1 MLLIRLMVPLPRRAL
16 QLVLLMV
23 TLVSGCQH
31 APTLLQPDD
40 LYDPTARAAYYLSRL
55 QQSQGPVANTWRLL
69 AIRALLQEG
78 QLAQALQH
86 LQALPPS
93 LTPEQ
98 YQEQQLLTAAIALEH
113 RDPISASKPLNA
125 LAPGA
130 LPTHQ
135 QCRYYQLRYT
145 LAKLQQDPPAEIV
158 ALIAWQPLLPKPAQA
173 VHCEQI
179 WQRLVALST
188 TDLQSLAAV
197 EPSTPLKGWLALLAL
212 YQATPPSLQQLKEA
226 IAGWR
231 QQYPTHPAAQQLP
244 ALMIQQLQLQ
254 PLKLHKIGLLLPMS
268 GPAAPFGHSI
278 YQGFMDAARPAT
290 SPPSLPEQAESL
302 LAEETPVSTLPDIVT
317 YDTTTQPIQALLAQA
332 QRDQV
337 SLLVGPLL
345 KQEVEQLSQLK
356 VPLPLLALNVPWQP
370 PTMQRSI
377 CYYGLTP
384 SDEAQDAARHL
395 WHQKK
400 QQPLVLVPQ
409 SPLGEQA
416 ARAFQQTWQ
425 QLSGYKPVVHYFSPV
440 TELKQTIN
448 HLSSRSQPAATATLT
463 DRPEEPVEEL
473 SLLTLFPNQ
482 DNRFEEGSVVWD
494 LPTIDAVYMVA
505 TPEEF
510 TLLKSLLDMTIPAA
524 DKRPALYASSRSFRS
539 TIGPDLR
546 LEMEG
551 LQFGDIPL
559 LITQQPLSVSQQ
571 AAKRFNKDFSLIR
584 LYAMGHDAWLLANH
598 FEELLRLPY
607 FRLSGTTGI
616 LKADSHGIIHRQLT
630 WARYHQGQKLLVP

>member
-1 MLLIRLMVPLPRRAL
+1 MLLTRLTVHLPRAL
-16 QLVLLMV
+16 QLVILSVALM
-23 TLVSGCQH
+23 SGCQQS
-31 APTLLQPDD
+31 PTLLQPDD
-40 LYDPTARAAYYLSRL
+40 LYDPAARAADYLSRL
-55 QQSQGPVANTWRLL
+55 QQSQGSVAHTWRLL

-78 QLAQALQH
+78 QLAQAMQH

-93 LTPEQ
+93 LTAEQ
-98 YQEQQLLTAAIALEH
+98 HQERQLLAAAIALEQG
-113 RDPISASKPLNA
+113 DPTSAAKPLNS
-125 LAPGA
+125 LAPGS
-130 LPTHQ
+130 LPAHQ

-145 LAKLQQDPPAEIV
+145 LAKLQQDPLAEIV
-158 ALIAWQPLLPKPAQA
+158 ALIALQPLLPKPAQA

-188 TDLQSLAAV
+188 TDLQSLAAM

-212 YQATPPSLQQLKEA
+212 YQAPPPTLQQLKEA

-244 ALMIQQLQLQ
+244 AVMLQQLQLQ

-268 GPAAPFGHSI
+268 GPAAPFGQSI
-278 YQGFMDAARPAT
+278 YQGFMDAARPAIGNT
-290 SPPSLPEQAESL
+290 SLPEPAASL
-302 LAEETPVSTLPDIVT
+302 LTDEATDSTLPHIVT

-356 VPLPLLALNVPWQP
+356 VPLPLLALNVPQQP
-370 PTMQRSI
+370 PTTQRSI

-395 WHQKK
+395 WRQKK

-416 ARAFQQTWQ
+416 ARTFQHTWQ
-425 QLSGYKPVVHYFSPV
+425 QLSGYKPVVHYFAPV

-448 HLSSRSQPAATATLT
+448 HLSSLPKPAATVTLP
-463 DRPEEPVEEL
+463 DMPEEPVEEL
-473 SLLTLFPNQ
+473 SLLTRFPNQ
-482 DNRFEEGSVVWD
+482 DNRFEEDSVVWD
-494 LPTIDAVYMVA
+494 LPNIDAVYMVA

-510 TLLKSLLDMTIPAA
+510 ILLKSLIDMTITTA

-559 LITQQPLSVSQQ
+559 LITQQPLPISQQ

-630 WARYHQGQKLLVP
+630 WARYYQGQRLLVP